1 MIKLIAPS
9 PAAAGGCTQL
19 KLSRVTRLVSRHYD
33 AHLAEAG
40 LKMNQYSLLSSVLKL
55 QPVRPVDLAQVLNL
69 TASTLTRTLKPMVAA
84 GLLEVSSG
92 PDARSH
98 LISITEVGRSK
109 RSEAYQ
115 MWRVAQESLL
125 EKLSPAHSEALHAV
139 LDITLQKLS
148 KGTARGDG

>member
-1 MIKLIAPS
+1 
-9 PAAAGGCTQL
+9 
-19 KLSRVTRLVSRHYD
+19 
-33 AHLAEAG
+33 
-40 LKMNQYSLLSSVLKL
+40 MNQYSLLSSVLKL